1 MSAFFFLSVNY
12 YPPFY
17 VLIDFQSFPLAL
29 NFFFCIPPFFSLPHE
44 NPLAPSPTRH
54 TCYFFVQGPV
64 IKFDISEGIKYV
76 VWEGEKG
83 ALLQSQGQ
91 L

>member
-12 YPPFY
+12 YSPFY

-29 NFFFCIPPFFSLPHE
+29 HFFFLHIPIFLSSSR

-54 TCYFFVQGPV
+54 TCYFFIQGLV